1 MRVDKKKHSGKV
13 RFSLPI
19 RVGEVRTG
27 IEIDDLNMIFE
38 KELP

>member
-1 MRVDKKKHSGKV
+1 MDKKRAGGMV

-27 IEIDDLNMIFE
+27 IEVEAAEAIEFL
-38 KELP
+38 